1 MEIRV
6 KKWNGCFDIF
16 RDNGDGTS
24 TCVGSCVE
32 YGDFSEYAQDGIWGE
47 DCYTETEAV
56 NIWEEHMREE
66 LMECFDENE
75 TDQIIDQIRNTGVS
89 EIGIMWSQKEA
100 DHRAEMCDV
109 ESTMYVDGID
119 FYNTEKFAEFLYDNL
134 KPVYSKTLVHFDIEA
149 ALREVSESYDATG
162 GTSYELRSCDTKSGN
177 PECIYYEVKQCPDE
191 IDDETGEPLSWS
203 TEITF

>member
-6 KKWNGCFDIF
+6 KKWNGFFDIF

-24 TCVGSCVE
+24 TCVCSCLE
-32 YGDFSEYAQDGIWGE
+32 CGDFSEYAQDGTWGE

-56 NIWEEHMREE
+56 NIWEEHMREG

-75 TDQIIDQIRNTGVS
+75 TDQIMDHIRNTGIS

-109 ESTMYVDGID
+109 ESTMCVDGVN

-134 KPVYSKTLVHFDIEA
+134 KPVHSKTLVHFDIEA
-149 ALREVSESYDATG
+149 ALREVSNSHDAHG
-162 GTSYELRSCDTKSGN
+162 GGSYELSPYETESGR
-177 PECIYYEVKQCPDE
+177 PECISYEAKQIPDE
-191 IDDETGEPLSWS
+191 IDDKTGEPLSWN